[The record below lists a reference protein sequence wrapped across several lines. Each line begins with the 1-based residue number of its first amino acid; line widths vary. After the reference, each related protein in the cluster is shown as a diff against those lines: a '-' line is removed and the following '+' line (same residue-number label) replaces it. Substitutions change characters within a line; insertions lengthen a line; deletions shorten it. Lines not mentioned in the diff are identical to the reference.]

1 MEQERENDE
10 CSEYTEEEIEEVDDD
25 SLVFV
30 EAESN
35 GLDLQQFV
43 SNVIG
48 KVRKVVTLF
57 RRSPLQNEILQR
69 HIQRQFNAELKLI
82 LDSKTRWNSLLEM
95 IEKFVT
101 VEKCIR
107 MALVEVGSSV
117 TVTDREI

>member
-48 KVRKVVTLF
+48 KVRKIVTLF

>member
-1 MEQERENDE
+1 M
-10 CSEYTEEEIEEVDDD
+10 
-25 SLVFV
+25 